1 MVGLE
6 LLDFYSVFKKFIFQS
21 VALAHAAWSFIDEED
36 VATDCYNNAAAG
48 EDDDVDVVNPV
59 VQESGAFV
67 CLSLFFQRQPLAR
80 PSPCHGF
87 FIHQKH

>member
-1 MVGLE
+1 MGFRDTV
-6 LLDFYSVFKKFIFQS
+6 KKFLFQS
-21 VALAHAAWSFIDEED
+21 VVLAHTTWSFIDEDD
-36 VATDCYNNAAAG
+36 VATGCYSNATAG
-48 EDDDVDVVNPV
+48 EDDEVDVVNPV

>member
-1 MVGLE
+1 MGFW
-6 LLDFYSVFKKFIFQS
+6 DTFKKFIFQS
-21 VALAHAAWSFIDEED
+21 VALVHAAWSFIEED
-36 VATDCYNNAAAG
+36 GIATDCYNKAAAG
-48 EDDDVDVVNPV
+48 EDDDDDVVNPV

-67 CLSLFFQRQPLAR
+67 WLSLFFQWQPLAQ